1 MKYCIIITLL
11 FSCVMYSQN
20 CNHSLEGYVL
30 DFHNGEPIAGAT
42 LQIKNSQLHT
52 ISDSNGKFIINNL
65 CESFIELIVS
75 HIACDKKTL
84 EIDIKDDL
92 QTTIYL
98 EHHIEELE
106 MIAIKGNNSNIG
118 AISAQKEKI
127 DKKTID
133 NFSSESL
140 GTILKQAKGVS
151 SINTGNKIVKPVI
164 NGLHSSRIT
173 IMNNNVR
180 MEDQEWGIEHA
191 PNIDINAIEN
201 ITIIKGS
208 NALAYA
214 GDAIGG
220 IVVLKPQR
228 YLNKD
233 TLFGKTITGFQSNG
247 LGYNFNSMLSK
258 NFKNGWFANGNIG
271 YKQNGDLKSPDYNLT
286 NTGAKSFSSNIIM
299 GYQKFEYGFEANLSY
314 IDNTMG
320 ILSASHIGNV
330 GDLVNAIDNEEPLII
345 DDFSYAI
352 NSPKQEVAHLLGKIN
367 FYKRFSTLGKLSVQ
381 YDYQNNH
388 RFEFDKRIGDDR
400 DKPAVDLKLI
410 TQNLK
415 SDLIID
421 KFDDSKIYLGV
432 TGKYQE
438 NIANPETGV
447 RRLIPDYEK
456 TDVSFYGIWNTTFND
471 KLAADFGIRYDYNF
485 INAQKYY
492 KTSRW
497 EERGYNEDFSDFVVN
512 DLGTQLLTNPT
523 FTYHNISLSAGLI
536 YTINKNN
543 NLTIAYGLSSRPPNA
558 SELFSDGLHH
568 SAARIELGDLRLTK
582 ELSSRVGL
590 SYQLETNKINLN
602 IDAFSNQI
610 NDFIYLKPTGT
621 QTTVRG
627 AFPVWEYFKTNAF
640 LAGIDTS
647 IDYQFTESWS
657 LNSSMSYVYG
667 QNTEEDIPLIDI
679 PTFKLNNALN
689 YKLKKWNHLNIRLA
703 HEWAGRQNRY
713 PNYNF
718 ETYIPTTEEYVE
730 VDISTPPNAFQLI
743 HLYGDVTF
751 LFNEKMNLNLMLG
764 VTNLFD
770 TNYREYL
777 NRLRYYADDTGRN
790 ITIQI
795 KFNY

>member
-30 DFHNGEPIAGAT
+30 DFHNGKPIAGAT
-42 LQIKNSQLHT
+42 LQIENSQLHT

-65 CESFIELIVS
+65 CESSLELIVS
-75 HIACDKKTL
+75 HISCDQKTV
-84 EIDIKDDL
+84 EIDIKNTI

-106 MIAIKGNNSNIG
+106 MVAIKGNNSNNG

-127 DKKTID
+127 DKKIID

-151 SINTGNKIVKPVI
+151 SINTGNNIVKPVI
-164 NGLHSSRIT
+164 NGLHSSRIA

-191 PNIDINAIEN
+191 PNIDVNAIDN
-201 ITIIKGS
+201 ITVIKGS

-220 IVVLKPQR
+220 IVILKPLR

-233 TLFGKTITGFQSNG
+233 TLFGKTIAGFQSNG
-247 LGYNFNSMLSK
+247 LGYNFSSMLSK
-258 NFKNGWFANGNIG
+258 NFKNGWFANGNVG

-286 NTGAKSFSSNIIM
+286 NTGAKSFSGNVIL
-299 GYQKFEYGFEANLSY
+299 GYQKFEYGFEANISY

-320 ILSASHIGNV
+320 ILSASHIGNA

-367 FYKRFSTLGKLSVQ
+367 FYKRFSSLGKLSIQ

-400 DKPAVDLKLI
+400 DKPVVDLELI
-410 TQNLK
+410 TQNIK

-421 KFDDSKIYLGV
+421 KFDNSTVYIGV

-456 TDVSFYGIWNTTFND
+456 TDFSFYGIWNTTFND
-471 KLAADFGIRYDYNF
+471 KLAADLGIRYDYNF
-485 INAQKYY
+485 IDAQKYY
-492 KTSRW
+492 ITSRW

-512 DLGTQLLTNPT
+512 ELGTQLLTNPT

-543 NLTIAYGLSSRPPNA
+543 DLIFNYGLSSRPPNP

-582 ELSSRVGL
+582 EISNRVGL
-590 SYQLETNKINLN
+590 SYQFETNEININ
-602 IDAFSNQI
+602 IDAYSNQI

-621 QTTVRG
+621 QSTIRG
-627 AFPVWEYFKTNAF
+627 AFPVWEYFKTNALLVGF
-640 LAGIDTS
+640 DTS
-647 IDYQFTESWS
+647 FDYQFTESWS
-657 LNSSMSYVYG
+657 LNSSLSYVYG

-689 YKLKKWNHLNIRLA
+689 YKLKKWNHLNVRLA

-764 VTNLFD
+764 VTNLFN

>member
-11 FSCVMYSQN
+11 LSCVMYSQN

-42 LQIKNSQLHT
+42 LQIENSQLHT
-52 ISDSNGKFIINNL
+52 ISDSNGKFIINDL
-65 CESFIELIVS
+65 CESSLELIVS
-75 HIACDKKTL
+75 HIACDQKTV
-84 EIDIKDDL
+84 EIDLKNNI

-106 MIAIKGNNSNIG
+106 MVAIKGNNSNNG

-127 DKKTID
+127 DKKIID

-164 NGLHSSRIT
+164 NGLHSSRIA

-191 PNIDINAIEN
+191 PNIDVNAIDH
-201 ITIIKGS
+201 ITVIKGS

-220 IVVLKPQR
+220 IVVLKPLR

-233 TLFGKTITGFQSNG
+233 TLYGKTIAGFQSNG
-247 LGYNFNSMLSK
+247 LGYNLNSMLSK
-258 NFKNGWFANGNIG
+258 NFKNGWFANGNVG

-286 NTGAKSFSSNIIM
+286 NTGAKSFSGSVIM

-345 DDFSYAI
+345 DDFSYTI

-415 SDLIID
+415 SDFIID
-421 KFDDSKIYLGV
+421 KFDDSKIYLGI

-543 NLTIAYGLSSRPPNA
+543 NLTITYGLSSRPPNA

-582 ELSSRVGL
+582 ELSNRIGL

-621 QTTVRG
+621 QSTIRG

-679 PTFKLNNALN
+679 PSFKLNNALN
-689 YKLKKWNHLNIRLA
+689 YKLKKWNHLNVRLA
-703 HEWAGRQNRY
+703 HEWVGRQNRY

-730 VDISTPPNAFQLI
+730 VDISSPPNSFQLI

>member
-1 MKYCIIITLL
+1 
-11 FSCVMYSQN
+11 
-20 CNHSLEGYVL
+20 
-30 DFHNGEPIAGAT
+30 
-42 LQIKNSQLHT
+42 
-52 ISDSNGKFIINNL
+52 
-65 CESFIELIVS
+65 
-75 HIACDKKTL
+75 
-84 EIDIKDDL
+84 
-92 QTTIYL
+92 
-98 EHHIEELE
+98 
-106 MIAIKGNNSNIG
+106 
-118 AISAQKEKI
+118 
-127 DKKTID
+127 
-133 NFSSESL
+133 
-140 GTILKQAKGVS
+140 
-151 SINTGNKIVKPVI
+151 
-164 NGLHSSRIT
+164 
-173 IMNNNVR
+173 MNNNVR

-590 SYQLETNKINLN
+590 SYQLETKKINLN
-602 IDAFSNQI
+602 IEAFSNKI

>member
-1 MKYCIIITLL
+1 
-11 FSCVMYSQN
+11 MYSQN

-42 LQIKNSQLHT
+42 LQIENSQLHT

-65 CESFIELIVS
+65 CESSIELIVS
-75 HIACDKKTL
+75 HVACDQKTV
-84 EIDIKDDL
+84 EIDIKNNI

-106 MIAIKGNNSNIG
+106 MVAIKGNNSNNG

-127 DKKTID
+127 DKKIID

-164 NGLHSSRIT
+164 NGLHSSRIA

-191 PNIDINAIEN
+191 PNIDVNAIDN
-201 ITIIKGS
+201 ITVIKGS

-220 IVVLKPQR
+220 IVVLKPLR

-233 TLFGKTITGFQSNG
+233 TLYGKTITGFQSNG
-247 LGYNFNSMLSK
+247 LGYNLNSMFSK
-258 NFKNGWFANGNIG
+258 NFKNGWFANGNVG

-286 NTGAKSFSSNIIM
+286 NTGAKSFSGSVIM
-299 GYQKFEYGFEANLSY
+299 GYQKFEYGFEANLIY

-330 GDLVNAIDNEEPLII
+330 GDLVNSIDNEEPRII
-345 DDFSYAI
+345 NDFSYTI
-352 NSPKQEVAHLLGKIN
+352 NSPKQEVSHLLGKIN
-367 FYKRFSTLGKLSVQ
+367 FYKRFSALGKLSIQ

-400 DKPAVDLKLI
+400 NKPAVDLELI

-415 SDLIID
+415 SDLMID
-421 KFDDSKIYLGV
+421 KFDNSTIYLGV

-456 TDVSFYGIWNTTFND
+456 MDVSIYGIWNTTFND
-471 KLAADFGIRYDYNF
+471 KLKTDFGVRYDYNF
-485 INAQKYY
+485 IDAQKYY

-497 EERGYNEDFSDFVVN
+497 EERGYSEDFSDFIVD
-512 DLGTQLLTNPT
+512 DLGTQLLTNPI

-536 YTINKNN
+536 YSVNKNN
-543 NLTIAYGLSSRPPNA
+543 DLIFNYGLSSRPPNP

-582 ELSSRVGL
+582 EISNRVGL
-590 SYQLETNKINLN
+590 SYQLEANRINLSLDTF
-602 IDAFSNQI
+602 INQI

-621 QTTVRG
+621 QTTIRG
-627 AFPVWEYFKTNAF
+627 AFPVWEYFKTNAL

-647 IDYQFTESWS
+647 IDYQFTELWS
-657 LNSSMSYVYG
+657 LNSSFSYVYG

-679 PTFKLNNALN
+679 PAFKLNNALN
-689 YKLKKWNHLNIRLA
+689 YKLKKWNHLNVRLA
-703 HEWAGRQNRY
+703 HEWIGRQNRY

-718 ETYIPTTEEYVE
+718 ETYIPTTGEYVE
-730 VDISTPPNAFQLI
+730 VDISTPPDAFQLI
-743 HLYGDVTF
+743 HLFGDVTF
-751 LFNEKMNLNLMLG
+751 LLNQELNLNLMIG
-764 VTNLFD
+764 IMNLFN

>member
-1 MKYCIIITLL
+1 
-11 FSCVMYSQN
+11 MYSQN

-84 EIDIKDDL
+84 EIDIRYDL

-191 PNIDINAIEN
+191 PNIDINSIEN

-233 TLFGKTITGFQSNG
+233 TLFGKTIVGFQSNG
-247 LGYNFNSMLSK
+247 LGYNLNSMLSK
-258 NFKNGWFANGNIG
+258 SFKNGWFANGNIG

-497 EERGYNEDFSDFVVN
+497 EERGYNQDFSDFVVN

-582 ELSSRVGL
+582 ELSNRVGL

-621 QTTVRG
+621 QSTIRG

-689 YKLKKWNHLNIRLA
+689 YKLKKWNHLNVRLA
-703 HEWAGRQNRY
+703 HEWAGKQNRY

-743 HLYGDVTF
+743 HLYGDLTF

>member
-1 MKYCIIITLL
+1 
-11 FSCVMYSQN
+11 MYSQN

-42 LQIKNSQLHT
+42 LQIENSQLHT

-65 CESFIELIVS
+65 CESSIELIVS
-75 HIACDKKTL
+75 HVACDQKTV
-84 EIDIKDDL
+84 EIDIKNNI

-106 MIAIKGNNSNIG
+106 MVAIKGNNSNNG

-127 DKKTID
+127 DKKIID

-151 SINTGNKIVKPVI
+151 SISTGNKIVKPVI
-164 NGLHSSRIT
+164 NGLHSSRIA

-191 PNIDINAIEN
+191 PNIDVNAIDN
-201 ITIIKGS
+201 ITVIKGS

-220 IVVLKPQR
+220 IVVLKPLR

-233 TLFGKTITGFQSNG
+233 TLYGKTITGFQSNG
-247 LGYNFNSMLSK
+247 LGYNLNSMFSK
-258 NFKNGWFANGNIG
+258 NFKNGWFANGNVG

-286 NTGAKSFSSNIIM
+286 NTGAKSFSGSVIM
-299 GYQKFEYGFEANLSY
+299 GYQKFEYGFEANLIY

-320 ILSASHIGNV
+320 ILSASHIGNI
-330 GDLVNAIDNEEPLII
+330 GDLVNSIDNEEPRII
-345 DDFSYAI
+345 NDFSYTI
-352 NSPKQEVAHLLGKIN
+352 NSPKQEVSHLLGKIN
-367 FYKRFSTLGKLSVQ
+367 FYKRFSALGKLSIQ

-400 DKPAVDLKLI
+400 NKPAVDLELI

-415 SDLIID
+415 SDLMID
-421 KFDDSKIYLGV
+421 KFDNSTIYLGV

-456 TDVSFYGIWNTTFND
+456 MDVSIYGIWNTTFND
-471 KLAADFGIRYDYNF
+471 KLKTDFGVRYDYNF
-485 INAQKYY
+485 IDAQKYY

-497 EERGYNEDFSDFVVN
+497 EERGYSEDFSDFIVD
-512 DLGTQLLTNPT
+512 DLGTQLLTNPI

-536 YTINKNN
+536 YSVNKNN
-543 NLTIAYGLSSRPPNA
+543 DLIFNYGLSSRPPNP

-582 ELSSRVGL
+582 EISNRVGL
-590 SYQLETNKINLN
+590 SYQLEANRINLSLDTF
-602 IDAFSNQI
+602 INQI

-621 QTTVRG
+621 QSTIRG
-627 AFPVWEYFKTNAF
+627 AFPVWEYFKTNAL

-647 IDYQFTESWS
+647 IDYQFTELWS
-657 LNSSMSYVYG
+657 LNSSFSYVYG

-679 PTFKLNNALN
+679 PAFKLNNALN
-689 YKLKKWNHLNIRLA
+689 YKLKKWNHLNVRLA
-703 HEWAGRQNRY
+703 HEWIGRQNRY

-718 ETYIPTTEEYVE
+718 ETYIPTTGEYVE
-730 VDISTPPNAFQLI
+730 VDISTPPDAFQLI
-743 HLYGDVTF
+743 HLFGDVTF
-751 LFNEKMNLNLMLG
+751 LLNQELNLNLMIG
-764 VTNLFD
+764 IMNLFN

>member
-11 FSCVMYSQN
+11 LSCVMYSQN

-42 LQIKNSQLHT
+42 LKIENSQLHT

-75 HIACDKKTL
+75 HISCDKKTV
-84 EIDIKDDL
+84 EIDIKNNI

-106 MIAIKGNNSNIG
+106 MIAIKGNNSNNG

-127 DKKTID
+127 DKKIID

-164 NGLHSSRIT
+164 NGLHSSRIA

-191 PNIDINAIEN
+191 PNIDVNAIDN
-201 ITIIKGS
+201 ITVIKGS

-220 IVVLKPQR
+220 IVVLKPLR

-233 TLFGKTITGFQSNG
+233 TLYGKTIAGFQSNG
-247 LGYNFNSMLSK
+247 LGYNLNSMLSK
-258 NFKNGWFANGNIG
+258 NFKNGWFANGNVG

-286 NTGAKSFSSNIIM
+286 NTGAKSFSGSVIM

-330 GDLVNAIDNEEPLII
+330 GDLVNAIDNAEPRII
-345 DDFSYAI
+345 NDFSYTV
-352 NSPKQEVAHLLGKIN
+352 NSPKQEVSHLLGKIN
-367 FYKRFSTLGKLSVQ
+367 FYKRFSALGKLSIQ

-400 DKPAVDLKLI
+400 NKPAVDLELI

-415 SDLIID
+415 SDLMID
-421 KFDDSKIYLGV
+421 KFDNSTIYLGV
-432 TGKYQE
+432 TGRYQE

-456 TDVSFYGIWNTTFND
+456 MDVSIYGIWNTIFND
-471 KLAADFGIRYDYNF
+471 KLKTDFGVRYDYNF
-485 INAQKYY
+485 IDAQKYY

-497 EERGYNEDFSDFVVN
+497 EERGYSEDFSDFIVD
-512 DLGTQLLTNPT
+512 DLGTQLLTNPI
-523 FTYHNISLSAGLI
+523 FVYHNISLSAGLI
-536 YTINKNN
+536 YSINKNN
-543 NLTIAYGLSSRPPNA
+543 DLIFNYGLSSRPPNP

-582 ELSSRVGL
+582 EISNRVGL
-590 SYQLETNKINLN
+590 SYQLETNKINLSVDTF
-602 IDAFSNQI
+602 INQI

-621 QTTVRG
+621 QTTIRG
-627 AFPVWEYFKTNAF
+627 AFPVWEYFKTNAS
-640 LAGIDTS
+640 LVGIDTS
-647 IDYQFTESWS
+647 IDYQFTKLWS
-657 LNSSMSYVYG
+657 LNSSFSYVYG

-679 PTFKLNNALN
+679 PAFKLNNAIN
-689 YKLKKWNHLNIRLA
+689 YKLKKWNHLNVRLA
-703 HEWAGRQNRY
+703 HEWVGRQNRY

-718 ETYIPTTEEYVE
+718 ETYIPTTGEYVE
-730 VDISTPPNAFQLI
+730 VDISTPPDAYQLI
-743 HLYGDVTF
+743 HLFGDVTF
-751 LFNEKMNLNLMLG
+751 LFNHEFNLNFMIG
-764 VTNLFD
+764 ITNIFN

>member
-11 FSCVMYSQN
+11 LSCVMYSQN

-42 LQIKNSQLHT
+42 LQIENSQLHT

-65 CESFIELIVS
+65 CESSIELIVS
-75 HIACDKKTL
+75 HISCDQKTV
-84 EIDIKDDL
+84 EIDIKNNI

-106 MIAIKGNNSNIG
+106 MVAIKGNNSNNG
-118 AISAQKEKI
+118 AVSAQKEKI
-127 DKKTID
+127 DKKIID

-140 GTILKQAKGVS
+140 GTILKQVKGVS

-164 NGLHSSRIT
+164 NGLHSSRIA

-191 PNIDINAIEN
+191 PNIDINAIDN
-201 ITIIKGS
+201 ITVIKGS

-220 IVVLKPQR
+220 IVVLKPLR

-233 TLFGKTITGFQSNG
+233 TLYGKTIAGFQSNG
-247 LGYNFNSMLSK
+247 LGYNLNSMFSK
-258 NFKNGWFANGNIG
+258 NFKNGWFANGNVG

-286 NTGAKSFSSNIIM
+286 NTGAKSFSGSVIM

-320 ILSASHIGNV
+320 ILSASHIGNI
-330 GDLVNAIDNEEPLII
+330 GDLVNAIDNEQPLII
-345 DDFSYAI
+345 NDLSYTI
-352 NSPKQEVAHLLGKIN
+352 NSPKQEVSHLLGKIN
-367 FYKRFSTLGKLSVQ
+367 FYKRFSALGKLSMQ

-400 DKPAVDLKLI
+400 DKPVVDLELI

-415 SDLIID
+415 SDLMID
-421 KFDDSKIYLGV
+421 KFDNSTIYLGV

-456 TDVSFYGIWNTTFND
+456 MDVSFYGIWNTTFND
-471 KLAADFGIRYDYNF
+471 KLKTDFGIRYDYNF
-485 INAQKYY
+485 IDAQKYY

-497 EERGYNEDFSDFVVN
+497 EERGYSEDFSDFIVE
-512 DLGTQLLTNPT
+512 DLGIQLLTNPT

-536 YTINKNN
+536 YSVNKNN
-543 NLTIAYGLSSRPPNA
+543 DLTLNYGLSSRPPNP

-582 ELSSRVGL
+582 EISNRVGL
-590 SYQLETNKINLN
+590 SYQLEANRINLN
-602 IDAFSNQI
+602 IDTFVNRI

-621 QTTVRG
+621 LTTIRG

-647 IDYQFTESWS
+647 IDYQFTELWS
-657 LNSSMSYVYG
+657 FNSSFSYVYG

-679 PTFKLNNALN
+679 PTFKLNNTLN
-689 YKLKKWNHLNIRLA
+689 YRLKNWNHLNVRLT
-703 HEWAGRQNRY
+703 HEWAGKQNRY

-718 ETYIPTTEEYVE
+718 ETYIPTTGEYVE
-730 VDISTPPNAFQLI
+730 VDVSSPPDSFQLI
-743 HLYGDVTF
+743 HLFGDVTF
-751 LFNEKMNLNLMLG
+751 LLNQKSTLNLMIG
-764 VTNLFD
+764 ITNIFN

>member
-1 MKYCIIITLL
+1 
-11 FSCVMYSQN
+11 MYSQN

-30 DFHNGEPIAGAT
+30 DFHNGEPIVGAT

-233 TLFGKTITGFQSNG
+233 TLFGKTIVGFQSNG
-247 LGYNFNSMLSK
+247 LGYNLNSMLSK
-258 NFKNGWFANGNIG
+258 SFKNGWFANGNIG

-286 NTGAKSFSSNIIM
+286 NTGAKSFSGNIIM

-320 ILSASHIGNV
+320 ILSASHIGNI

-400 DKPAVDLKLI
+400 DKPAVNLKLI

-456 TDVSFYGIWNTTFND
+456 TDFSFYGIWNTTYND
-471 KLAADFGIRYDYNF
+471 KLAADLGIRYDYNF
-485 INAQKYY
+485 IDAQKYY
-492 KTSRW
+492 ITSRW

-543 NLTIAYGLSSRPPNA
+543 NLTLAYGLSSRPPNA

-582 ELSSRVGL
+582 ELSNRVGL
-590 SYQLETNKINLN
+590 SYQLENNKINLN

-621 QTTVRG
+621 QSTIRG
-627 AFPVWEYFKTNAF
+627 AFPVWEYFKTNAI
-640 LAGIDTS
+640 LVGVDTS
-647 IDYQFTESWS
+647 FDYQFTKSWS
-657 LNSSMSYVYG
+657 LNSSLSYVYG

-679 PTFKLNNALN
+679 PTFKLNNALS

-703 HEWAGRQNRY
+703 HEWAGKQKRY

-718 ETYIPTTEEYVE
+718 ETYIPTTEEYLE

>member
-1 MKYCIIITLL
+1 
-11 FSCVMYSQN
+11 
-20 CNHSLEGYVL
+20 
-30 DFHNGEPIAGAT
+30 
-42 LQIKNSQLHT
+42 
-52 ISDSNGKFIINNL
+52 
-65 CESFIELIVS
+65 
-75 HIACDKKTL
+75 
-84 EIDIKDDL
+84 
-92 QTTIYL
+92 
-98 EHHIEELE
+98 
-106 MIAIKGNNSNIG
+106 
-118 AISAQKEKI
+118 
-127 DKKTID
+127 
-133 NFSSESL
+133 
-140 GTILKQAKGVS
+140 
-151 SINTGNKIVKPVI
+151 
-164 NGLHSSRIT
+164 
-173 IMNNNVR
+173 
-180 MEDQEWGIEHA
+180 
-191 PNIDINAIEN
+191 
-201 ITIIKGS
+201 
-208 NALAYA
+208 
-214 GDAIGG
+214 
-220 IVVLKPQR
+220 
-228 YLNKD
+228 
-233 TLFGKTITGFQSNG
+233 
-247 LGYNFNSMLSK
+247 
-258 NFKNGWFANGNIG
+258 
-271 YKQNGDLKSPDYNLT
+271 
-286 NTGAKSFSSNIIM
+286 
-299 GYQKFEYGFEANLSY
+299 
-314 IDNTMG
+314 MG
-320 ILSASHIGNV
+320 ILSASHIGNA

-367 FYKRFSTLGKLSVQ
+367 FYKRFSSLGKLSVQ

-421 KFDDSKIYLGV
+421 KFDNSTIYLGV

-456 TDVSFYGIWNTTFND
+456 TDFSFYGIWNTTFND
-471 KLAADFGIRYDYNF
+471 KLAADLGIRYDYNF
-485 INAQKYY
+485 IDAQKYY
-492 KTSRW
+492 ITSRW

-523 FTYHNISLSAGLI
+523 FTYHNISLSTGLI

-621 QTTVRG
+621 QTTIRG

-689 YKLKKWNHLNIRLA
+689 YKLKKWNHLNVRLA
-703 HEWAGRQNRY
+703 HEWAGKQNRY

>member
-1 MKYCIIITLL
+1 
-11 FSCVMYSQN
+11 MYSQN

-42 LQIKNSQLHT
+42 LQIENSQLHT

-65 CESFIELIVS
+65 CESSIELIVS
-75 HIACDKKTL
+75 HVACDQKTV
-84 EIDIKDDL
+84 EIDIKNNI

-106 MIAIKGNNSNIG
+106 MVAIKGNNSNNG
-118 AISAQKEKI
+118 AVSAQKEKI
-127 DKKTID
+127 DKKIID

-140 GTILKQAKGVS
+140 GTILKQVKGVS
-151 SINTGNKIVKPVI
+151 SINKGNKIVKPVI
-164 NGLHSSRIT
+164 NGLHSSRIA

-191 PNIDINAIEN
+191 PNIDVNAIDN
-201 ITIIKGS
+201 ITVIKGS

-233 TLFGKTITGFQSNG
+233 TLYGKTIAGFQSNG
-247 LGYNFNSMLSK
+247 LGYNLNSMLSK
-258 NFKNGWFANGNIG
+258 NFKNGWFANGNVG

-286 NTGAKSFSSNIIM
+286 NTGAKSFSGSVIM

-330 GDLVNAIDNEEPLII
+330 GDLVNAIDNEEPFII
-345 DDFSYAI
+345 DDFSYTI
-352 NSPKQEVAHLLGKIN
+352 NSPKQEVSHLLGKVN
-367 FYKRFSTLGKLSVQ
+367 FYKRFSALGKLSVQ

-400 DKPAVDLKLI
+400 DKPVVDLELI
-410 TQNLK
+410 TQNVK
-415 SDLIID
+415 SDLMID
-421 KFDDSKIYLGV
+421 KFDNSTIYLGV

-456 TDVSFYGIWNTTFND
+456 MDVSIYGIWNTTFND
-471 KLAADFGIRYDYNF
+471 KLKTDFGIRYDYNF
-485 INAQKYY
+485 IDAQKYY

-497 EERGYNEDFSDFVVN
+497 EERGYSEDFSNFIVD
-512 DLGTQLLTNPT
+512 DLGIQLLTNPT
-523 FTYHNISLSAGLI
+523 FTYHNLSLSAGLI
-536 YTINKNN
+536 YSVNKNN
-543 NLTIAYGLSSRPPNA
+543 DLIFNYGLSSRPPNP

-582 ELSSRVGL
+582 EISNRVGL
-590 SYQLETNKINLN
+590 SYQLEANRINLSLDTF
-602 IDAFSNQI
+602 INQI

-621 QTTVRG
+621 QSTIRG
-627 AFPVWEYFKTNAF
+627 AFPVWEYFKTNAL

-647 IDYQFTESWS
+647 IDYQFTELWS
-657 LNSSMSYVYG
+657 LNSKFSYVYG

-679 PTFKLNNALN
+679 PALKLNNALN
-689 YKLKKWNHLNIRLA
+689 YRLKNWNHLNVRLA
-703 HEWAGRQNRY
+703 HEWVGRQNRY

-718 ETYIPTTEEYVE
+718 ETYIPTTGEYVE
-730 VDISTPPNAFQLI
+730 VDISTPPDAYQLI
-743 HLYGDVTF
+743 HLFGDVTF
-751 LFNEKMNLNLMLG
+751 LLNQKSTLNLMIG
-764 VTNLFD
+764 ITNIFN

>member
-1 MKYCIIITLL
+1 
-11 FSCVMYSQN
+11 MYSQN

-30 DFHNGEPIAGAT
+30 DFHNGEPIVGAT

-233 TLFGKTITGFQSNG
+233 TLFGKTIVGFQSNG
-247 LGYNFNSMLSK
+247 KGYNLNSMLSK
-258 NFKNGWFANGNIG
+258 SFKNGWFANGNIG

-456 TDVSFYGIWNTTFND
+456 TDFSFYGIWNTTCND
-471 KLAADFGIRYDYNF
+471 KLAADLGIRYDYNF
-485 INAQKYY
+485 IDAQKYY
-492 KTSRW
+492 ITSRW

-543 NLTIAYGLSSRPPNA
+543 NLTLAYGLSSRPPNA

-582 ELSSRVGL
+582 ELSNRVGL
-590 SYQLETNKINLN
+590 SYQLENNKINLN

-621 QTTVRG
+621 QSTIRG
-627 AFPVWEYFKTNAF
+627 AFPVWEYFKTNA
-640 LAGIDTS
+640 LLVGVDTS
-647 IDYQFTESWS
+647 FDYQFTESWS
-657 LNSSMSYVYG
+657 LNSSLSYVYG

-689 YKLKKWNHLNIRLA
+689 YKLKKWNHLNVRLA
-703 HEWAGRQNRY
+703 HEWAGKQNRY

>member
-11 FSCVMYSQN
+11 FSCVMNSQN

-42 LQIKNSQLHT
+42 LQIKNSQLQT

-65 CESFIELIVS
+65 CESSLELIVS
-75 HIACDKKTL
+75 HISCDQKTV
-84 EIDIKDDL
+84 EIDIKKTI

-106 MIAIKGNNSNIG
+106 IVAIKGNNSNNG

-127 DKKTID
+127 DKKIID

-164 NGLHSSRIT
+164 NGLHSSRII

-191 PNIDINAIEN
+191 PNIDVNAIDN
-201 ITIIKGS
+201 ITVIKGS

-220 IVVLKPQR
+220 IVVLKPLR

-233 TLFGKTITGFQSNG
+233 TLYGKTIAGFQSNG
-247 LGYNFNSMLSK
+247 WGYNLNSMLSK
-258 NFKNGWFANGNIG
+258 SFKNGWFTNGNVG
-271 YKQNGDLKSPDYNLT
+271 YKQNGDLNSPDYNLT
-286 NTGAKSFSSNIIM
+286 NTGAKSFSGNGIV

-330 GDLVNAIDNEEPLII
+330 GDLVNAIDNEEPLVI

-352 NSPKQEVAHLLGKIN
+352 NSPKQEVTHLLGKIN
-367 FYKRFSTLGKLSVQ
+367 FYKRFNTLGKLSVQ

-388 RFEFDKRIGDDR
+388 RYEFDKRIGDDR
-400 DKPAVDLKLI
+400 DKPVVDLELI
-410 TQNLK
+410 TQNVK
-415 SDLIID
+415 SDLMID
-421 KFDDSKIYLGV
+421 KFDNSTIYLGV

-456 TDVSFYGIWNTTFND
+456 TDISFYGIWNTSFND
-471 KLAADFGIRYDYNF
+471 KLKTDFGVRYDYNF
-485 INAQKYY
+485 IDAKKYY

-497 EERGYNEDFSDFVVN
+497 EERGYSEDFSDFIVD
-512 DLGTQLLTNPT
+512 DLGTQLLTNPK
-523 FTYHNISLSAGLI
+523 FTYHNMSLSAGLI
-536 YTINKNN
+536 YSINKNN
-543 NLTIAYGLSSRPPNA
+543 DLIFNYGLSSRPPNP

-582 ELSSRVGL
+582 EISNRVGL
-590 SYQLETNKINLN
+590 SYQLEASKINLS
-602 IDAFSNQI
+602 IDAFINQI
-610 NDFIYLKPTGT
+610 NDFVYLKPTGT

-640 LAGIDTS
+640 LAGIDTN
-647 IDYQFTESWS
+647 IDYQFTELWS
-657 LNSSMSYVYG
+657 FNSKFSYVYG
-667 QNTEEDIPLIDI
+667 ENTEEDIPLIDI
-679 PTFKLNNALN
+679 PALRLNNTLN
-689 YKLKKWNHLNIRLA
+689 YKLKKWNHLNLRLA
-703 HEWAGRQNRY
+703 HEWVGRQNRY
-713 PNYNF
+713 PDYNF
-718 ETYIPTTEEYVE
+718 ETYIPTIGEYVE
-730 VDISTPPNAFQLI
+730 VDISSPPDAFQLV
-743 HLYGDVTF
+743 HLYGDMTF
-751 LFNEKMNLNLMLG
+751 ILNQKSNLNLMIG
-764 VTNLFD
+764 ITNLFN

>member
-1 MKYCIIITLL
+1 
-11 FSCVMYSQN
+11 MYSQN

-30 DFHNGEPIAGAT
+30 DFHNGEPIVGAT

-52 ISDSNGKFIINNL
+52 ISDSNGKFFINNL

-233 TLFGKTITGFQSNG
+233 TLFGKTIVGFQSNG
-247 LGYNFNSMLSK
+247 QGYNLNSMLSK
-258 NFKNGWFANGNIG
+258 SFKNGWFANGNIG

-314 IDNTMG
+314 IDNIMG

-456 TDVSFYGIWNTTFND
+456 TDFSFYGIWNTTYND
-471 KLAADFGIRYDYNF
+471 KLAADLGIRYDYNF
-485 INAQKYY
+485 IDAQKYY
-492 KTSRW
+492 ITSRW

-543 NLTIAYGLSSRPPNA
+543 NLTLAYGLSSRPPNA

-582 ELSSRVGL
+582 ELSNRVGL
-590 SYQLETNKINLN
+590 SYQLENNKINLN

-621 QTTVRG
+621 QSTIRG
-627 AFPVWEYFKTNAF
+627 AFPVWEYFKTNA
-640 LAGIDTS
+640 LLVGVDTS
-647 IDYQFTESWS
+647 FDYQFTESWS
-657 LNSSMSYVYG
+657 LNSSLSYVYG

-689 YKLKKWNHLNIRLA
+689 YKLKKWNHLNVRLA
-703 HEWAGRQNRY
+703 HEWAGKQNRY

-718 ETYIPTTEEYVE
+718 ETYIPTTEEYLE

-764 VTNLFD
+764 ITNLFD

>member
-11 FSCVMYSQN
+11 LSCVMYSQN

-42 LQIKNSQLHT
+42 LQIENSQLHT
-52 ISDSNGKFIINNL
+52 ISDSNGKFIINDL
-65 CESFIELIVS
+65 CESSLELIVS
-75 HIACDKKTL
+75 HIACDQKTV
-84 EIDIKDDL
+84 EIDLKNNI

-106 MIAIKGNNSNIG
+106 MVAIKGNNSNNG

-127 DKKTID
+127 DKKIID

-164 NGLHSSRIT
+164 NGLHSSRIA

-191 PNIDINAIEN
+191 PNIDVNAIDH
-201 ITIIKGS
+201 ITVIKGS

-220 IVVLKPQR
+220 IVVLKPLR

-233 TLFGKTITGFQSNG
+233 TLYGKTIAGFQSNG
-247 LGYNFNSMLSK
+247 LGYNLNSMLSK
-258 NFKNGWFANGNIG
+258 NFKNGWFANGNVG

-286 NTGAKSFSSNIIM
+286 NTGAKSFSGSVIM

-330 GDLVNAIDNEEPLII
+330 GDLVNANDNEEPLII
-345 DDFSYAI
+345 DDFSYTI

-415 SDLIID
+415 SDFIID
-421 KFDDSKIYLGV
+421 KFDDSKIYLGI

-543 NLTIAYGLSSRPPNA
+543 NLTITYGLSSRPPNA

-582 ELSSRVGL
+582 ELSNRIGL

-621 QTTVRG
+621 QSTIRG

-679 PTFKLNNALN
+679 PSFKLNNALN
-689 YKLKKWNHLNIRLA
+689 YKLKKWNHLNVRLA
-703 HEWAGRQNRY
+703 HEWVGRQNRY

-730 VDISTPPNAFQLI
+730 VDISSPPNSFQLI

>member
-1 MKYCIIITLL
+1 
-11 FSCVMYSQN
+11 MYSQN

>member
-11 FSCVMYSQN
+11 LSFVMYSQN

-42 LQIKNSQLHT
+42 LQIENSQLHT

-65 CESFIELIVS
+65 CESSIGLIVS
-75 HIACDKKTL
+75 HVACDQKTL
-84 EIDIKDDL
+84 EIDIKNNI

-106 MIAIKGNNSNIG
+106 MVAIKGNNSNNG

-127 DKKTID
+127 DKKIID

-140 GTILKQAKGVS
+140 GTILKQAKGIS

-164 NGLHSSRIT
+164 NGLHSSRIA

-191 PNIDINAIEN
+191 PNIDVNAIDN
-201 ITIIKGS
+201 ITVIKGS

-220 IVVLKPQR
+220 IVVLKPLR

-233 TLFGKTITGFQSNG
+233 TLYGKTIAGFQSNG
-247 LGYNFNSMLSK
+247 LGYNLNSMLSK

-286 NTGAKSFSSNIIM
+286 NTGAKSFSGSVIM

-330 GDLVNAIDNEEPLII
+330 GDLVNSIDNEEPRII
-345 DDFSYAI
+345 NDFSYTI
-352 NSPKQEVAHLLGKIN
+352 NSPKQEVSHLLGKIN
-367 FYKRFSTLGKLSVQ
+367 FYKRFSALGKLSIQ

-400 DKPAVDLKLI
+400 NKPAVDLELI

-421 KFDDSKIYLGV
+421 KFDNSTIYLGV
-432 TGKYQE
+432 TSKYQE

-456 TDVSFYGIWNTTFND
+456 MDVSIYGIWNTSFND
-471 KLAADFGIRYDYNF
+471 KFKTDFGIRYDYNF
-485 INAQKYY
+485 IDAQKYY

-497 EERGYNEDFSDFVVN
+497 EERGYSEDFSDFIVD
-512 DLGTQLLTNPT
+512 DLGTQLLTNPI

-536 YTINKNN
+536 YSVNKNN
-543 NLTIAYGLSSRPPNA
+543 DLIFNYGLSSRPPNP

-582 ELSSRVGL
+582 EISNRVGL
-590 SYQLETNKINLN
+590 SYQLEANRINLSLDTF
-602 IDAFSNQI
+602 INQI

-621 QTTVRG
+621 QSTIRG
-627 AFPVWEYFKTNAF
+627 AFPVWEYFKTNAS
-640 LAGIDTS
+640 LVGIDTS
-647 IDYQFTESWS
+647 VDYQFTELWS
-657 LNSSMSYVYG
+657 LNSSFSYVYG

-679 PTFKLNNALN
+679 PALKLNNALN
-689 YKLKKWNHLNIRLA
+689 YKLKKWNHLNVRLA
-703 HEWAGRQNRY
+703 HEWVGRQNRY

-718 ETYIPTTEEYVE
+718 ETYIPTTGEYVE
-730 VDISTPPNAFQLI
+730 VDISTPPDAYQLI
-743 HLYGDVTF
+743 HLFGDMTF
-751 LFNEKMNLNLMLG
+751 LLNQEFNLNFMIG
-764 VTNLFD
+764 ITNIFN

>member
-30 DFHNGEPIAGAT
+30 DFHNGKPIAGAT
-42 LQIKNSQLHT
+42 LQIENSQLHT

-65 CESFIELIVS
+65 CESSLELIVS
-75 HIACDKKTL
+75 HISCDQKTL
-84 EIDIKDDL
+84 VIDIKDDL

-106 MIAIKGNNSNIG
+106 MVAIKGNNSNNG

-127 DKKTID
+127 DKKIID

-151 SINTGNKIVKPVI
+151 SINTGNNIVKPVI
-164 NGLHSSRIT
+164 NGLHSSRIA

-191 PNIDINAIEN
+191 PNIDVNAIDN
-201 ITIIKGS
+201 ITVIKGS

-220 IVVLKPQR
+220 IVILKPLR

-233 TLFGKTITGFQSNG
+233 TLFGKTIVGFQSNG

-258 NFKNGWFANGNIG
+258 NFKNGWFANGNVG
-271 YKQNGDLKSPDYNLT
+271 YKENGDLKSPDYNLT
-286 NTGAKSFSSNIIM
+286 NTGAKSFSGNVIL
-299 GYQKFEYGFEANLSY
+299 GYQKFEYGFEANISY

-320 ILSASHIGNV
+320 ILSASHIGNA

-367 FYKRFSTLGKLSVQ
+367 FYKRFSSLGKLSVQ

-421 KFDDSKIYLGV
+421 MFDNSTIYLGV

-471 KLAADFGIRYDYNF
+471 KLAADLGIRYDYNF
-485 INAQKYY
+485 IDAQKYY
-492 KTSRW
+492 ITSRW
-497 EERGYNEDFSDFVVN
+497 EERGYNEDFSDFVLN

-582 ELSSRVGL
+582 EISNRVGL
-590 SYQLETNKINLN
+590 SYQFETNKININ
-602 IDAFSNQI
+602 IDAYSNQI

-621 QTTVRG
+621 QSTIRG

-657 LNSSMSYVYG
+657 LNSSLSYVYG
-667 QNTEEDIPLIDI
+667 QNTVEDIPLIDI

-689 YKLKKWNHLNIRLA
+689 YKLKKWNHLNVRLA

-764 VTNLFD
+764 VTNLFN

>member
-11 FSCVMYSQN
+11 LNCVMYSQN

-42 LQIKNSQLHT
+42 LQIENLQLHT
-52 ISDSNGKFIINNL
+52 ISDSNGKFIINDL
-65 CESFIELIVS
+65 CESSLELIVS
-75 HIACDKKTL
+75 HISCDQKIV
-84 EIDIKDDL
+84 EIDIKKTI

-106 MIAIKGNNSNIG
+106 MVAIKGNNSNNG

-127 DKKTID
+127 DKKIID

-164 NGLHSSRIT
+164 NGLHSSRIA

-191 PNIDINAIEN
+191 PNIDVNAIDN
-201 ITIIKGS
+201 ITVIKGS

-220 IVVLKPQR
+220 IVVLKPLR

-233 TLFGKTITGFQSNG
+233 TLYGKTIAGFQSNG

-258 NFKNGWFANGNIG
+258 NFKNGWFANGNVG

-286 NTGAKSFSSNIIM
+286 NTGAKSFSGNVIL
-299 GYQKFEYGFEANLSY
+299 GYQKFEYGFEANISY

-330 GDLVNAIDNEEPLII
+330 GDLVNAIDNNEPLITES
-345 DDFSYAI
+345 FSYTI

-367 FYKRFSTLGKLSVQ
+367 FYKRFSSLGKLSVQ

-400 DKPAVDLKLI
+400 DKPVVDLELI
-410 TQNLK
+410 TQNIK
-415 SDLIID
+415 SDLMID
-421 KFDDSKIYLGV
+421 KFDNSTVYIGV

-456 TDVSFYGIWNTTFND
+456 TDFSFYGIWNTSFND
-471 KLAADFGIRYDYNF
+471 KLAADLGVRYDYNF

-497 EERGYNEDFSDFVVN
+497 EERGYNEVFSDFVVN

-536 YTINKNN
+536 YSINKNN
-543 NLTIAYGLSSRPPNA
+543 DLIFNYGLSSRPPNP

-582 ELSSRVGL
+582 EISNRVGL
-590 SYQLETNKINLN
+590 SYQLAANKINLS
-602 IDAFSNQI
+602 IDTFINQI

-627 AFPVWEYFKTNAF
+627 AFPVWEYFKTNAL

-657 LNSSMSYVYG
+657 LNSSLSYVYG

-689 YKLKKWNHLNIRLA
+689 YKLKKWNHLNLRLA

-730 VDISTPPNAFQLI
+730 VDISKPPNAFQLI

-764 VTNLFD
+764 VTNLFN
-770 TNYREYL
+770 TTYREYL

>member
-1 MKYCIIITLL
+1 
-11 FSCVMYSQN
+11 MYSQN

-84 EIDIKDDL
+84 EIVIKDDL

>member
-11 FSCVMYSQN
+11 LSCVMYSQN

-42 LQIKNSQLHT
+42 LQIENSQLHT

-191 PNIDINAIEN
+191 PNIDVNAIDN
-201 ITIIKGS
+201 ITIVKGS
-208 NALAYA
+208 NALAIA

-220 IVVLKPQR
+220 IVILKPLR

-233 TLFGKTITGFQSNG
+233 TLFGKTIAGFQSNG
-247 LGYNFNSMLSK
+247 LGYNFSSMLSK

-330 GDLVNAIDNEEPLII
+330 GNLVNAIDNEEPLII

-352 NSPKQEVAHLLGKIN
+352 NSPRQEVAHLLGKIN

-523 FTYHNISLSAGLI
+523 FTYHNISLSTGLI

-582 ELSSRVGL
+582 ELSNRVGL
-590 SYQLETNKINLN
+590 SYQFETNEININ
-602 IDAFSNQI
+602 IDAYSNQI

-621 QTTVRG
+621 QSTIRG
-627 AFPVWEYFKTNAF
+627 AFPVWEYFKTNALLVGF
-640 LAGIDTS
+640 DIS
-647 IDYQFTESWS
+647 FDYQFTESWS
-657 LNSSMSYVYG
+657 LNSSLSYVYG

-689 YKLKKWNHLNIRLA
+689 YKLKKWNHLNVRLA

>member
-30 DFHNGEPIAGAT
+30 DFHNGKPIAGAT
-42 LQIKNSQLHT
+42 LQIENSQLHT

-65 CESFIELIVS
+65 CESSLELIVS
-75 HIACDKKTL
+75 HISCDQKTL
-84 EIDIKDDL
+84 VIDIKDDL

-106 MIAIKGNNSNIG
+106 MVAIKGNNSNNG

-127 DKKTID
+127 DKKIID

-151 SINTGNKIVKPVI
+151 SINTGNNIVKPVI
-164 NGLHSSRIT
+164 NGLHSSRIA

-191 PNIDINAIEN
+191 PNIDVNAIDN
-201 ITIIKGS
+201 ITVIKGS

-220 IVVLKPQR
+220 IVILKPLR

-233 TLFGKTITGFQSNG
+233 TLFGKTIVGFQSNG

-258 NFKNGWFANGNIG
+258 NFKNGWFANGNVG
-271 YKQNGDLKSPDYNLT
+271 YKENGDLKSPDYNLT
-286 NTGAKSFSSNIIM
+286 NTGAKSFSGNVIL
-299 GYQKFEYGFEANLSY
+299 GYQKFEYGFEANISY

-320 ILSASHIGNV
+320 ILSASHIGNA

-367 FYKRFSTLGKLSVQ
+367 FYKRFSSLGKLSVQ

-421 KFDDSKIYLGV
+421 KFDNSTIYLGV

-471 KLAADFGIRYDYNF
+471 KLAADLGIRYDYNF
-485 INAQKYY
+485 IDAQKYY
-492 KTSRW
+492 ITSRW

-582 ELSSRVGL
+582 EISNRVGL
-590 SYQLETNKINLN
+590 SYQFETNKININ
-602 IDAFSNQI
+602 IDAYSNQI

-621 QTTVRG
+621 QSTIRG

-657 LNSSMSYVYG
+657 LNSSLSYVYG
-667 QNTEEDIPLIDI
+667 QNTVEDIPLIDI

-689 YKLKKWNHLNIRLA
+689 YKLKKWNHLNVRLA
-703 HEWAGRQNRY
+703 HEWTGKQNRY

-764 VTNLFD
+764 VTNLFN

>member
-1 MKYCIIITLL
+1 
-11 FSCVMYSQN
+11 
-20 CNHSLEGYVL
+20 
-30 DFHNGEPIAGAT
+30 
-42 LQIKNSQLHT
+42 
-52 ISDSNGKFIINNL
+52 
-65 CESFIELIVS
+65 
-75 HIACDKKTL
+75 
-84 EIDIKDDL
+84 
-92 QTTIYL
+92 
-98 EHHIEELE
+98 
-106 MIAIKGNNSNIG
+106 
-118 AISAQKEKI
+118 
-127 DKKTID
+127 
-133 NFSSESL
+133 
-140 GTILKQAKGVS
+140 
-151 SINTGNKIVKPVI
+151 
-164 NGLHSSRIT
+164 
-173 IMNNNVR
+173 
-180 MEDQEWGIEHA
+180 
-191 PNIDINAIEN
+191 
-201 ITIIKGS
+201 
-208 NALAYA
+208 
-214 GDAIGG
+214 
-220 IVVLKPQR
+220 
-228 YLNKD
+228 
-233 TLFGKTITGFQSNG
+233 
-247 LGYNFNSMLSK
+247 MLSK

-286 NTGAKSFSSNIIM
+286 NTGAKSFSSYIIM

-621 QTTVRG
+621 QSTIRG

-689 YKLKKWNHLNIRLA
+689 YKLKKWNHLNVRLA
-703 HEWAGRQNRY
+703 HEWAGKQNRY

>member
-30 DFHNGEPIAGAT
+30 DFHNGKPIAGAT
-42 LQIKNSQLHT
+42 LQIENSQLHT

-65 CESFIELIVS
+65 CESSLELIVS
-75 HIACDKKTL
+75 HISCDQKTV
-84 EIDIKDDL
+84 EFDIKNTI

-106 MIAIKGNNSNIG
+106 MVAIKGNNSNNG

-127 DKKTID
+127 DKKIID

-151 SINTGNKIVKPVI
+151 SINTGNNIVKPVI
-164 NGLHSSRIT
+164 NGLHSSRIA

-191 PNIDINAIEN
+191 PNIDVNAIDN
-201 ITIIKGS
+201 ITVIKGS

-220 IVVLKPQR
+220 IVILKPLR

-233 TLFGKTITGFQSNG
+233 TLFGKTIAGFQSNG
-247 LGYNFNSMLSK
+247 LGYNFSSMLSK
-258 NFKNGWFANGNIG
+258 NFKNGWFANGNVG

-286 NTGAKSFSSNIIM
+286 NTGAKSFSGNVIL
-299 GYQKFEYGFEANLSY
+299 GYQKFEYGFEANISY

-320 ILSASHIGNV
+320 ILSASHIGNA

-367 FYKRFSTLGKLSVQ
+367 FYKRFSSLGKLSVQ

-400 DKPAVDLKLI
+400 DKPVVDLELI
-410 TQNLK
+410 TQNIK

-421 KFDDSKIYLGV
+421 KFDNSTVYIGV

-456 TDVSFYGIWNTTFND
+456 TDFSFYGIWNTTFND
-471 KLAADFGIRYDYNF
+471 KLAADLGIRYDYNF
-485 INAQKYY
+485 IDAQKYY
-492 KTSRW
+492 ITSRW

-512 DLGTQLLTNPT
+512 ELGTQLLTNPT

-543 NLTIAYGLSSRPPNA
+543 DLIFNYGLSSRPPNP

-582 ELSSRVGL
+582 EISNRVGL
-590 SYQLETNKINLN
+590 SYQFETNEININ
-602 IDAFSNQI
+602 IDAYSNQI

-621 QTTVRG
+621 QSTIRG
-627 AFPVWEYFKTNAF
+627 AFPVWEYFKTNALLVGF
-640 LAGIDTS
+640 DTS
-647 IDYQFTESWS
+647 FDYQFTESWS
-657 LNSSMSYVYG
+657 LNSSLSYVYG

-689 YKLKKWNHLNIRLA
+689 YKLKKWNHLNVRLA

-764 VTNLFD
+764 VTNLFN

>member
-1 MKYCIIITLL
+1 
-11 FSCVMYSQN
+11 MYSQN

-233 TLFGKTITGFQSNG
+233 TLFGKTIVGFQSNG
-247 LGYNFNSMLSK
+247 LGYNLNSMLSK
-258 NFKNGWFANGNIG
+258 SFKNGWFANGNIG

-320 ILSASHIGNV
+320 ILSASHIGNA

-497 EERGYNEDFSDFVVN
+497 EERGYNQDFSDFVVN

-582 ELSSRVGL
+582 ELSNRVGL

-621 QTTVRG
+621 QSTIRG

-667 QNTEEDIPLIDI
+667 QNTEEDISLIDI

-689 YKLKKWNHLNIRLA
+689 YKLKKWNHLNVRLA
-703 HEWAGRQNRY
+703 HEWAGKQNRY

-743 HLYGDVTF
+743 HLYGDLTF